1 MREDRRRARQRWN
14 RLDEGKEG
22 SKARQ
27 GGIKWTKGKREKV
40 SHTEKGETGME

>member
-14 RLDEGKEG
+14 RLDEGKKG

-27 GGIKWTKGKREKV
+27 GWNKVDERKEGK
-40 SHTEKGETGME
+40 S